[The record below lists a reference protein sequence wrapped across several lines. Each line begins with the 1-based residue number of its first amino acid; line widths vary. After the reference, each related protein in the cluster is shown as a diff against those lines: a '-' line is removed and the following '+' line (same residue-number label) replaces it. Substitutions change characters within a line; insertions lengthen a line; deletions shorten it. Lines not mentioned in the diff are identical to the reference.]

1 MPDRSESGS
10 LRTALHYR
18 EEAAQMREHARRAHT
33 AKLRNMLLQ
42 NATLYN
48 RMAEWA
54 ERQKRS
60 QGDGADA

>member
-1 MPDRSESGS
+1 
-10 LRTALHYR
+10 
-18 EEAAQMREHARRAHT
+18 MREHARRAHT